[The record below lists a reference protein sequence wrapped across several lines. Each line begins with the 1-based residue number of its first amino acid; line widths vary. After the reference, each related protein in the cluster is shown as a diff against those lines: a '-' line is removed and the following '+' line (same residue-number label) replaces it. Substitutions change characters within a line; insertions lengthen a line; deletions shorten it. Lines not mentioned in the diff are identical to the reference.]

1 MKPIKIIVIL
11 KYLIHSFLR
20 NLKGNEYFTKNSFF
34 FKAHK
39 LPITYNLFLCF
50 HGYAHVV
57 YSHVQDLTRDTYYET
72 GDPPRLPA
80 QLEGRW
86 GQWH

>member
-1 MKPIKIIVIL
+1 MNIL
-11 KYLIHSFLR
+11 PK
-20 NLKGNEYFTKNSFF
+20 KVFF
-34 FKAHK
+34 QS
-39 LPITYNLFLCF
+39 PQITYNLFLCF

-86 GQWH
+86 GQWN